1 MKKKTK
7 QKPKAEKQTA
17 IQPGTAWRAAS
28 LGPVTGLTVNDPLTL
43 MTKLR
48 DAAQGELA
56 LVKEENKRLTRL
68 VERTIAEDGAELA
81 TRIERIHQSD
91 PSPTKIEQIRIPMN
105 FGPSRSASSLPQGP
119 GFIAKHPWYER
130 RNACI
135 AIMMAAATLG
145 FILGNVFRSEMKW
158 P

>member
-68 VERTIAEDGAELA
+68 VERTIAEDG
-81 TRIERIHQSD
+81 

>member
-68 VERTIAEDGAELA
+68 VERTIAEDGAE
-81 TRIERIHQSD
+81 